1 MGKNNTKL
9 LILNTKNSHQPNA
22 SWRIASENFKNV
34 KYIATEEN
42 GKIKRVYT
50 ADGVKQHESGRCNF
64 KNLRRVTPEIEKKF
78 KNVDVSRVKGE
89 SNPCR
94 YKTI

>member
-1 MGKNNTKL
+1 MGKDKTKL
-9 LILNTKNSHQPNA
+9 LILNIKNTHQPNA
-22 SWRIASENFKNV
+22 SWRIASKNFNQV
-34 KYIATEEN
+34 KYIATEED

-50 ADGVKQHESGRCNF
+50 ADGVKRYASGRCNF

-89 SNPCR
+89 ANPCR
-94 YKTI
+94 YKTV